1 MPDIVSTGRGGRVF
15 PTVASHQHAVTRM
28 YRGSVALYAGVGS
41 LAVVLLGN
49 VFGGAGLA
57 HKVAV
62 VTAGAVTF
70 GGVLMMGT
78 AAPHLVRFGRR
89 FTVPAFACFA
99 IAGIAGLIGVAE
111 VLESFFLGTTALATV
126 GKWAVRA
133 AAGFAVLGAILLQRS
148 PRNEQDP
155 G

>member
-1 MPDIVSTGRGGRVF
+1 MPDIVRAERGGKVF
-15 PTVASHQHAVTRM
+15 PTIASHQHAVARM

-49 VFGGAGLA
+49 VFGGAGIA

-62 VTAGAVTF
+62 VAAGAAIF

-89 FTVPAFACFA
+89 FTVPAFVCFA
-99 IAGIAGLIGVAE
+99 LAGIAGLIGVAE
-111 VLESFFLGTTALATV
+111 VLESFFLGTTVLELW
-126 GKWAVRA
+126 GKWAVRVA
-133 AAGFAVLGAILLQRS
+133 AALAVLGAILLQQSQRS
-148 PRNEQDP
+148 DSDRS
-155 G
+155 

>member
-1 MPDIVSTGRGGRVF
+1 
-15 PTVASHQHAVTRM
+15 M

-49 VFGGAGLA
+49 VFGGAGAA

-62 VTAGAVTF
+62 VAAGVVIF

-89 FTVPAFACFA
+89 FTVPAFVCFA

-111 VLESFFLGTTALATV
+111 VLESFFLGTTTLQLW

-133 AAGFAVLGAILLQRS
+133 AAGFAVIGALLLQRS
-148 PRNEQDP
+148 QRSDLDRT
-155 G
+155 

>member
-1 MPDIVSTGRGGRVF
+1 MPDIVRSEGGGKIF

-49 VFGGAGLA
+49 VFGGAGVA

-62 VTAGAVTF
+62 VAAGAVIF

-89 FTVPAFACFA
+89 FTVPAFVCFA
-99 IAGIAGLIGVAE
+99 VAGIAGLIGVAE
-111 VLESFFLGTTALATV
+111 VLESFFLGTTALALW

-133 AAGFAVLGAILLQRS
+133 AGGFAVLGAILLRQSQRS
-148 PRNEQDP
+148 DADRP
-155 G
+155 